1 MGLLGSG
8 RFGAIVAVMFVLL
21 GFPAACCLAQAP
33 ATPPPAPAQAA
44 PVDSQYVIGPGDTLQ
59 IFVWNHPELTVS
71 VPVRPDGQ
79 ISTPLV
85 ENTRAA
91 GRTTSALARDLEGK
105 QIGRASCRESGW
117 ISVYAV

>member
-1 MGLLGSG
+1 MSLLGSG
-8 RFGAIVAVMFVLL
+8 RVVAIAAVMFVLL
-21 GFPAACCLAQAP
+21 GFPASYCSAQASAAPPPAQAP
-33 ATPPPAPAQAA
+33 AQGA

-85 ENTRAA
+85 ENMRAA
-91 GRTTSALARDLEGK
+91 GETASSLSRRLEGK
-105 QIGRASCRESGW
+105 LAEYVRSPT
-117 ISVYAV
+117 